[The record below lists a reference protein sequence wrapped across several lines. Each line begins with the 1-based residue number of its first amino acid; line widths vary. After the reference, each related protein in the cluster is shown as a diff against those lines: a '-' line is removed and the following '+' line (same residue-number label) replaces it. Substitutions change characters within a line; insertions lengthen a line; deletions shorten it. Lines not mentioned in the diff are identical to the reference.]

1 MQTKLQLTQEILQ
14 KQIEGLW
21 KSTDEYRSFL
31 KTSSRLYKYSFKDQ
45 ALIHAQRPDAV
56 ACAEFDTW
64 SKENLM
70 NRYIKRG
77 SKGIALLTENNG
89 YAKLRYVFDYT
100 DTGARD
106 ERSKEPFLW
115 QITDKNEQAVIA
127 SLGTRANDTASAILE
142 KSAQT
147 ARDFSDNY
155 MCELLGSVQ
164 DTFLEDL
171 DELNISTE
179 FERLLEASIAYT
191 VLERCGYDAES
202 IIDEDDFSKLYE
214 FNSIEAMSVL
224 GTAVSDLSEQL
235 LRTIER
241 TVKAERSKENER
253 NNENDI
259 AGDNDRERN
268 NVPSGRENR
277 DISSG
282 LGAAGTEA
290 DRQIRSDAARLP
302 EEEPESNISGDA
314 PERDT
319 ERAPVGDGRDSE
331 PPLGRDDA
339 ETGAV
344 SRSDG
349 ETESRESNEMG
360 RLDEHAE
367 STGGG
372 SNSERTDLQLNS
384 GNKAVPEVSGAAS
397 SLSEAAELIN
407 DYCNLEFGSDA
418 DFSNIS
424 RIPLAFTTHEIT
436 EEPIEVF
443 ADLAD
448 CRIVQMY
455 GDKIAEETRFGSIE
469 EMIPAL
475 ANLEFDELV
484 AIDDEKIREIEAPAE
499 TQAPVSSFSEEQIAN
514 ILRSYNYMHVSK
526 YETLE
531 FFLENPDSDARID
544 FLKDAFNDDYSEL
557 IINKE
562 RYGYKKY
569 DEGLEIWKGSYL
581 SATPDKISWQAVE
594 ETIGRLIEEHSFLD
608 NPNYA
613 DIEPDIE
620 EAGGYAEPA
629 KAPVQPYNGQMSFF
643 DDDTST
649 FEEPSAR
656 VQLSSITP
664 EMIDYML
671 RSGSNE
677 PNSLQRIVAQFQK
690 HSDVSENGDFLR
702 NEFMQ
707 WGMLKSRG
715 YEYESADGLTGA
727 KVSAIFEETGITLG
741 IGERAKN
748 FTSVSLTWEQ
758 AAERIGELLSEGRFA
773 AQDVIDRAHN
783 DEINHA
789 AEYLWYL
796 HQDLENDVPFFMPD
810 DMFNGGFPDST
821 SRIAVAL
828 TDPDTLQEYVRGL
841 EALAAQYAENRDIM
855 RFHFHTPLE
864 SLHNL
869 KELQLP
875 RTEYKT
881 APDFR
886 FSPKRFITEDDKD
899 AVVQSGTGTRGGK
912 IEVDAYFRQPHT
924 SKEKADYLKKAY
936 GDGGSG
942 RTGYNTWHDSKGLKV
957 SLGDKKDAP
966 AQAIMKWNEVAE
978 RVSRLIAQDKYV
990 TQKDIDDEIEFC
1002 KDVITDKDD
1011 YYPDAMIEKAK
1022 RTLEKYGVEIPGS
1035 DSHVQADK
1043 TGISTATEIPEKSVV
1058 EAFREKTDEMF
1069 HPLKSAETAA
1079 EIEDIVRFHAE
1090 QVFDDYHIPVTI
1102 DDVILTGSRCR
1113 GLEKE
1118 GSDIDVVIAVDSD
1131 FSESAMFNA
1140 LHDEEIEIDGI
1151 PIDINPIL
1159 PWETGTLETY
1169 LPEVEKYLQEKAEKQ
1184 NEQPEITDNTDT
1196 QPDYSDDEEYKLKVG
1211 DVIEFDDGTFQIE
1224 NIEESAV
1231 GRGLKYELRDLSS
1244 IYPVFRL
1251 EYEDELYEK
1260 GFALVEEAEEKVSES
1275 AEIGL
1280 GGDTGDV
1287 KLNSIVIDLTPPEHI
1302 PNISEV
1308 PELTGEK
1315 HDFVITDDDLGVG
1328 GAKAKYKANVD
1339 AIKLLKTLESEH
1351 RYATPEEQETLSR
1364 YVGWGSLPQA
1374 FDENNSGWSAEYSEL
1389 KSLLTDDD
1397 YRSAMGTTLNAHY
1410 TSPVVINAI
1419 YEGLQNLGFK
1429 GGTVLEPAMG
1439 VGNFFGAMPEDM
1451 RDSKLFGVELDSV
1464 SGRIA
1469 KQLYQT
1475 ADIRVQGFE
1484 TTSFPDN
1491 YFDVAVGNVPFGSY
1505 QLAEKRYDKLHLSI
1519 HDHFFAKALDKVR
1532 AGGVVAFVTSK
1543 GTLDKQNPSFRKYLA
1558 QRAELVGA
1566 IRLPNNAFLA
1576 NAGTEVTSDIIFL
1589 QKREKMLD
1597 IVPDWVELG
1606 KTADGVPV
1614 NKYFEQHPEMI
1625 LGTMKQGVEFS
1636 LYGNADETA
1645 CVPVEG
1651 ADLKEQL
1658 KAAVANIQ
1666 GQIPEVKMQREDGE
1680 KELKSIPADIS
1691 VKNYSYTVIDGD
1703 IYFRE
1708 NSRMFL
1714 KDDLPKATADRI
1726 KAMVE
1731 LRDCVRRLIDYQVE
1745 ERPDSDIHA
1754 GQAELNRL
1762 YDKFTAKFGL
1772 INDSANARAF
1782 SEDSAYYLLCSLEV
1796 LDENRKLERKAD
1808 MFTKRTIKPKI
1819 EITSVDTASEALAVS
1834 IAEKAMVDMPFM
1846 MQLTGK
1852 TEEQIAADLKGVI
1865 FLDPAHIANANAPK
1879 YVTADEYLSGNIRE
1893 KLEMA
1898 QRALDLSGDAY
1909 AFNVEAL
1916 QSAMPKPLTASEIDV
1931 RLGATWIDTA
1941 DIQQFTFELLKTPRM
1956 FHRSLEV
1963 EFCKATSEWH
1973 IDNKNCDW
1981 SNPNVNIQYGT
1992 RRKNAYEI
2000 IEDTL
2005 NLRDVK
2011 VYDRVEDA
2019 DGKIK
2024 SVLNPKETT
2033 LAQEKQTAIQEAFR
2047 DWIFRDPD
2055 RRDRLVEK
2063 YNRLFNSTRP
2073 REYDGSHLTLAG
2085 VSPEISLRPHQLNA
2099 IAHALY
2105 GGNTLLAHQVG
2116 AGKTFEMVATA
2127 MEAKRLGLCSKS
2139 LFVVPN
2145 HLTEQTASEF
2155 LRLYPAANILV
2166 ATKKDFEA
2174 KNRKKLCSKIAT
2186 GDYDAVIIGHSQLE
2200 KIPISRERQERMM
2213 QERIDEIAEGIK
2225 ALGKSQEARFSV
2237 KRLEYTKKN
2246 LEAKLKK
2253 LMDSPRRDDVV
2264 TFEELGIDR
2273 MFIDEAHGFKNLFL
2287 YTKMSNVAGI
2297 QQTEAQKSSDLYM
2310 KCQYL
2315 DEITGGKGCIFAT
2328 GTPISNSMTELYTMM
2343 RYLQSAKLSQMEMQN
2358 FDAWAATFGEKVTA
2372 IELAP
2377 EGTGY
2382 RAKTRFSKFFNLPEL
2397 MNVFKEAAD
2406 IKTSDMLDLDVP
2418 EAHFHNVVVQPS
2430 EFQKEMVGELSERAK
2445 AIHNQQVDPTVD
2457 NMLKVTSDGRKIG
2470 LDQRLMNPLLP
2481 DDPNSK
2487 VNVCV
2492 NNVFDIYTKNADT
2505 KATQLIFCDFSTPKS
2520 DGSFNLYDDIRSKLT
2535 ARGVPKEEIA
2545 FIHEADTEV
2554 KKKELF
2560 AKLRKGQVR
2569 VLIGSTSKCGAG
2581 TNIQDR
2587 LVALH
2592 HLDCPWRPSDLEQR
2606 EGRIIRQGNKFK
2618 DVDVFRYVTEATFD
2632 AYLYQT
2638 IENKQRFISQIMTSK
2653 SPVRSCEDVDEA
2665 TLSYAEVKALCAGNP
2680 LIKEKMDLDVTVA
2693 KLKLL
2698 KSNYAAQQYS
2708 LEDDVRKN
2716 FPAKIAN
2723 VEQRIKALRSDLEHV
2738 KGIVLPAEGIS
2749 EMVISGKAYTDK
2761 EQAGKALLLALKS
2774 VKPTEKLDVGSY
2786 KGFEILLSFESFSS
2800 QYHIELKRESTLG
2813 TFLGDSETGNIQ
2825 RIDNLIDSLEKK
2837 IAESVEKLDTLNE
2850 QLETAK
2856 SQIGQPFPKE
2866 EELQTKLKRLAELDC
2881 LLNIDGH
2888 GRQEQAE
2895 PEKAE
2900 KVVADVPKK
2909 TVLHDKKPSVL
2920 GRIQQIKA
2928 QQAAKSGQAPEIQ
2941 PKKDKVI

>member
-1 MQTKLQLTQEILQ
+1 
-14 KQIEGLW
+14 
-21 KSTDEYRSFL
+21 
-31 KTSSRLYKYSFKDQ
+31 
-45 ALIHAQRPDAV
+45 
-56 ACAEFDTW
+56 
-64 SKENLM
+64 
-70 NRYIKRG
+70 
-77 SKGIALLTENNG
+77 
-89 YAKLRYVFDYT
+89 
-100 DTGARD
+100 
-106 ERSKEPFLW
+106 
-115 QITDKNEQAVIA
+115 
-127 SLGTRANDTASAILE
+127 
-142 KSAQT
+142 
-147 ARDFSDNY
+147 
-155 MCELLGSVQ
+155 
-164 DTFLEDL
+164 
-171 DELNISTE
+171 
-179 FERLLEASIAYT
+179 
-191 VLERCGYDAES
+191 
-202 IIDEDDFSKLYE
+202 
-214 FNSIEAMSVL
+214 
-224 GTAVSDLSEQL
+224 
-235 LRTIER
+235 
-241 TVKAERSKENER
+241 
-253 NNENDI
+253 
-259 AGDNDRERN
+259 
-268 NVPSGRENR
+268 
-277 DISSG
+277 
-282 LGAAGTEA
+282 
-290 DRQIRSDAARLP
+290 
-302 EEEPESNISGDA
+302 
-314 PERDT
+314 
-319 ERAPVGDGRDSE
+319 
-331 PPLGRDDA
+331 
-339 ETGAV
+339 
-344 SRSDG
+344 
-349 ETESRESNEMG
+349 MG
-360 RLDEHAE
+360 RSDEHAE
-367 STGGG
+367 SAGGR
-372 SNSERTDLQLNS
+372 SDTQRTDIQLN
-384 GNKAVPEVSGAAS
+384 NENEAVSEKSGAAS
-397 SLSEAAELIN
+397 SLDKALELIN
-407 DYCNLEFGSDA
+407 EYTEREFGSKAEYIDLSHI
-418 DFSNIS
+418 D
-424 RIPLAFTTHEIT
+424 LAFTTDEIT
-436 EEPIEVF
+436 DEPISAFVN
-443 ADLAD
+443 LAD
-448 CRIVQMY
+448 YSFIKMY
-455 GDKIAEETRFGSIE
+455 GGKIIEETKFDSIE
-469 EMIPAL
+469 DMYPFL
-475 ANLEFDELV
+475 GNLDFDELV
-484 AIDDEKIREIEAPAE
+484 AIDDEAVREVEAPAE
-499 TQAPVSSFSEEQIAN
+499 TKAAAFSLSDEQIAN
-514 ILRSYNYMHVSK
+514 ILRSYNYMHVTK

-531 FFLENPDSDARID
+531 FFLENPDSDVRID

-581 SATPDKISWQAVE
+581 SATPEKISWQAVE

-613 DIEPDIE
+613 DIEPEIE

-677 PNSLQRIVAQFQK
+677 PDSVIRIIGQFQK
-690 HSDVSENGDFLR
+690 HSDIAENADFLR
-702 NEFMQ
+702 REFI
-707 WGMLKSRG
+707 GRHYYHNCRG
-715 YEYESADGLTGA
+715 YEFESADGLSAG
-727 KVSAIFEETGITLG
+727 KVSAVFEENGITLG
-741 IGERAKN
+741 IGSRAKN
-748 FTSVSLTWEQ
+748 FKSVSLTWEQ
-758 AAERIGELLSEGRFA
+758 AAQRISELLAEGRYATQENIDA
-773 AQDVIDRAHN
+773 ALPY
-783 DEINHA
+783 EINRA
-789 AEYLWYL
+789 AETLWYM
-796 HQDLENDVPFFMPD
+796 HQDIADKTQFFMPD
-810 DMFNGGFPDST
+810 EMFKGGFPDSVK
-821 SRIAVAL
+821 RIKEAL
-828 TDPDTLQEYVRGL
+828 KDPVKLQEYIDGVND
-841 EALAAQYAENRDIM
+841 LAEKYRQDPDIM
-855 RFHFHTPLE
+855 RFPFYRPAKVMDRV
-864 SLHNL
+864 S
-869 KELQLP
+869 ELQLP
-875 RTEYKT
+875 RTEYT
-881 APDFR
+881 AVPG
-886 FSPKRFITEDDKD
+886 FSFSSKRFITEDDKD
-899 AVVQSGTGTRGGK
+899 FALLHSHPYRGGK
-912 IEVDAYFRQPHT
+912 FDVEDFF
-924 SKEKADYLKKAY
+924 SKNYDKKSRADYLKKAY
-936 GDGGSG
+936 GDGGTSVI
-942 RTGYNTWHDSKGLKV
+942 GYSTWHDSKGIKL
-957 SLGDKKDAP
+957 
-966 AQAIMKWNEVAE
+966 AIGERYNGPSEVLMKWNEVAD
-978 RVSRLIAQDKYV
+978 RIAALIAQGRYI
-990 TQKDIDDEIEFC
+990 TQKEIEEQA
-1002 KDVITDKDD
+1002 DD
-1011 YYPDAMIEKAK
+1011 CRKTVLNIGDWDNKEYIEKAK
-1022 RTLEKYGVEIPGS
+1022 QFLIKHGFPVPEPETVTEEAPESSDTSEITDDTTAVDNEPVTDIAENDSAGS
-1035 DSHVQADK
+1035 
-1043 TGISTATEIPEKSVV
+1043 PELSVV
-1058 EAFREKTDEMF
+1058 EQFRAKTDEMF
-1069 HPLKSAETAA
+1069 HPLKSVDTAA
-1079 EIEDIVRFHAE
+1079 DIEDIVRFHAE
-1090 QVFDDYHIPVTI
+1090 QVLAECGMDAEVV
-1102 DDVILTGSRCR
+1102 DVALIGSRCR
-1113 GLEKE
+1113 GLETE
-1118 GSDIDVVIAVDSD
+1118 NSDIDVVVEVSGDYD
-1131 FSESAMFNA
+1131 ENELFSV
-1140 LHDEEIEIDGI
+1140 LHDEPLDIDGI
-1151 PIDINPIL
+1151 TIDINPITQL
-1159 PWETGTLETY
+1159 ETGTLESY
-1169 LPEVEKYLQEKAEKQ
+1169 LPLVEKYLTEKAERMGR
-1184 NEQPEITDNTDT
+1184 NAPEQAETVENPDI

-1231 GRGLKYELRDLSS
+1231 GRGMKYELRDLSS

-1260 GFALVEEAEEKVSES
+1260 GFALVEEATEQQKEPVSDVDE
-1275 AEIGL
+1275 
-1280 GGDTGDV
+1280 V

-1374 FDENNSGWSAEYSEL
+1374 FDENNSGWSAEFTEL
-1389 KSLLTDDD
+1389 KSLLTDDE

-1451 RDSKLFGVELDSV
+1451 RQSKLFGVELDSV

-1543 GTLDKQNPSFRKYLA
+1543 GTLDKLNPSFRKYLA

-1636 LYGNADETA
+1636 LYGNPDETA
-1645 CVPVEG
+1645 CVPIEG

-1658 KAAVANIQ
+1658 KAAIANIQ
-1666 GQIPEVKMQREDGE
+1666 GEIPEVKMQREDGE

-1691 VKNYSYTVIDGD
+1691 VKNFSYTVIDGD

-1714 KDDLPKATADRI
+1714 KDDFPKATADRI

-1808 MFTKRTIKPKI
+1808 MFTKRTIKPKVK
-1819 EITSVDTASEALAVS
+1819 ITSVDTASEALAVS

-1852 TEEQIAADLKGVI
+1852 TEEQIASDLKGVV
-1865 FLDPAHIANANAPK
+1865 FLNPAHIANENAPK

-1941 DIQQFTFELLKTPRM
+1941 DIQQFMFELLKTPRM
-1956 FHRSLEV
+1956 LHRSLEV
-1963 EFCKATSEWH
+1963 EFCKPTSEWH
-1973 IDNKNCDW
+1973 IDNKNSDW
-1981 SNPNVNIQYGT
+1981 NNPNVTFQYGT

-2019 DGKIK
+2019 DGKMK

-2033 LAQEKQTAIQEAFR
+2033 LAQEKQAAIQEAFR

-2085 VSPEISLRPHQLNA
+2085 VSPEIELRPHQLNA

-2225 ALGKSQEARFSV
+2225 ALGKSQDAKFSV
-2237 KRLEYTKKN
+2237 KRLEYTKKS
-2246 LEAKLKK
+2246 LETKLKK

-2273 MFIDEAHGFKNLFL
+2273 MFVDEAHGFKNLFL
-2287 YTKMSNVAGI
+2287 YTKMTNVAGI
-2297 QQTEAQKSSDLYM
+2297 QQTEAQKSSDLYL

-2328 GTPISNSMTELYTMM
+2328 GTPISNSMTEMYTMM
-2343 RYLQSAKLSQMEMQN
+2343 RYLQAAKLAEMDMQN

-2397 MNVFKEAAD
+2397 MSVFKEAAD

-2430 EFQKEMVGELSERAK
+2430 EFQKEMVADLSERAN
-2445 AIHNQQVDPTVD
+2445 AIHNGSVDPSTD

-2487 VNVCV
+2487 VNTCI
-2492 NNVFDIYTKNADT
+2492 NNVFDIYTKNSDT
-2505 KATQLIFCDFSTPKS
+2505 KATQLIFCDFSTPKN
-2520 DGSFNLYDDIRSKLT
+2520 DGSFNLYDDIRSKLI

-2569 VLIGSTSKCGAG
+2569 ILIGSTSKCGAG

-2606 EGRIIRQGNKFK
+2606 EGRIIRQGNKFD

-2653 SPVRSCEDVDEA
+2653 SPMRSCEDVDEA

-2698 KSNYAAQQYS
+2698 KSNYAAQQYA

-2723 VEQRIKALRSDLEHV
+2723 VEQRIKALNSDLEHV
-2738 KGIVLPAEGIS
+2738 KSIVPPAEGIS
-2749 EMVISGKAYTDK
+2749 AMVISGKEYTDK

-2825 RIDNLIDSLEKK
+2825 RIDNMIDSLEKK
-2837 IAESVEKLDTLNE
+2837 IAESTEQLDTLKE
-2850 QLETAK
+2850 QLENAK
-2856 SQIGQPFPKE
+2856 AQIGLPFPKE
-2866 EELQTKLKRLAELDC
+2866 EELKEKLQRLAELDS

-2888 GRQEQAE
+2888 GGQEQAQPGE
-2895 PEKAE
+2895 TE

-2909 TVLHDKKPSVL
+2909 TVLSDKKPSVL
-2920 GRIQQIKA
+2920 GRIKQIQA
-2928 QQAAKSGQAPEIQ
+2928 QQAAKSCLSPDKQ

>member
-1 MQTKLQLTQEILQ
+1 MQTKLQLMQEILQ

-21 KSTDEYRSFL
+21 KNTDEYRSFL

-89 YAKLRYVFDYT
+89 YAKLRYVFDYS

-106 ERSKEPFLW
+106 ERSKEPFFW
-115 QITDKNEQAVIA
+115 KITDKNEQAVIS

-147 ARDFSDNY
+147 VRDYSDNY
-155 MCELLGSVQ
+155 MSELLGSVQ

-235 LRTIER
+235 LRNIER

-259 AGDNDRERN
+259 AGNNDRERY

-277 DISSG
+277 DLSSG

-290 DRQIRSDAARLP
+290 YRQVRSDAARLP
-302 EEEPESNISGDA
+302 EEAPESDISGDA

-331 PPLGRDDA
+331 PPLGRNDA
-339 ETGAV
+339 ETGEV
-344 SRSDG
+344 GGSDGRTEIHRSD
-349 ETESRESNEMG
+349 EVG
-360 RLDEHAE
+360 RSDEYAE
-367 STGGG
+367 SAGGR
-372 SNSERTDLQLNS
+372 SDTQRTDLQLN
-384 GNKAVPEVSGAAS
+384 NENEAVSEKSGAAS
-397 SLSEAAELIN
+397 SLDKALELIN
-407 DYCNLEFGSDA
+407 EYTEREFGSKAEYIDLSHI
-418 DFSNIS
+418 D
-424 RIPLAFTTHEIT
+424 LAFTTDEIT
-436 EEPIEVF
+436 DEPISAFVN
-443 ADLAD
+443 LAD
-448 CRIVQMY
+448 YSFIKMY
-455 GDKIAEETRFGSIE
+455 GGKIIEETKFDSIE
-469 EMIPAL
+469 DMYPFL
-475 ANLEFDELV
+475 GNLDFDELV
-484 AIDDEKIREIEAPAE
+484 AIDDEAVREVEAPAE
-499 TQAPVSSFSEEQIAN
+499 TKVAAFSLSDEQIAN

-531 FFLENPDSDARID
+531 FFLNNPDSSARID
-544 FLKDAFNDDYSEL
+544 FLKSAYNDDYSEL

-581 SATPDKISWQAVE
+581 SATPEKISWQAVE
-594 ETIGRLIEEHSFLD
+594 ETIGRLIEDHSFLD
-608 NPNYA
+608 SPNYM
-613 DIEPDIE
+613 DIEPEVE
-620 EAGGYAEPA
+620 EAGYTEPV
-629 KAPVQPYNGQMSFF
+629 KRQESGQLSFF
-643 DDDTST
+643 DEGDVGV
-649 FEEPSAR
+649 FEEPETDTR
-656 VQLSSITP
+656 EQLSSITP
-664 EMIDYML
+664 EIIDYML
-671 RSGSNE
+671 RSGGNE
-677 PNSLQRIVAQFQK
+677 PDSVVRIVGQFQK
-690 HSDVSENGDFLR
+690 HSDIAENADFLR
-702 NEFMQ
+702 KEFAK
-707 WGMLKSRG
+707 GYSKARG
-715 YEYESADGLTGA
+715 YDFESADGLKAA
-727 KVSAIFEETGITLG
+727 KVAAIFEQDGITLG
-741 IGERAKN
+741 IGNKAKN
-748 FTSVSLTWEQ
+748 YTSVSVTWEQ
-758 AAERIGELLSEGRFA
+758 AAQRIGELLSEGRYAPQEKIDA
-773 AQDVIDRAHN
+773 ARPYEVKK
-783 DEINHA
+783 A
-789 AEYLWYL
+789 AEALWDL
-796 HQDLENDVPFFMPD
+796 NHDLEFDYPFFIPD
-810 DMFNGGFPDST
+810 AMFEGGYPDST
-821 SRIAVAL
+821 ARIQAAL
-828 TDPDTLQEYVRGL
+828 QNPDTVGSYIEELKALDKEYQR
-841 EALAAQYAENRDIM
+841 NPNIM
-855 RFHFHTPLE
+855 RFHYYKPSRVLE
-864 SLHNL
+864 TVNELL
-869 KELQLP
+869 YPRKE
-875 RTEYKT
+875 YI
-881 APDFR
+881 AAHDFS
-886 FSPKRFITEDDKD
+886 FSSKRFITEDNKTD
-899 AVVQSGTGTRGGK
+899 VLLSGTGYRSGK
-912 IEVDAYFRQPHT
+912 FDVVSFFSNPHT
-924 SKEKADYLKKAY
+924 KKEKADYLKKIAGEY
-936 GDGGSG
+936 SG
-942 RTGYNTWHDSKGLKV
+942 
-957 SLGDKKDAP
+957 
-966 AQAIMKWNEVAE
+966 
-978 RVSRLIAQDKYV
+978 
-990 TQKDIDDEIEFC
+990 F
-1002 KDVITDKDD
+1002 
-1011 YYPDAMIEKAK
+1011 
-1022 RTLEKYGVEIPGS
+1022 
-1035 DSHVQADK
+1035 
-1043 TGISTATEIPEKSVV
+1043 
-1058 EAFREKTDEMF
+1058 
-1069 HPLKSAETAA
+1069 
-1079 EIEDIVRFHAE
+1079 
-1090 QVFDDYHIPVTI
+1090 
-1102 DDVILTGSRCR
+1102 
-1113 GLEKE
+1113 
-1118 GSDIDVVIAVDSD
+1118 
-1131 FSESAMFNA
+1131 
-1140 LHDEEIEIDGI
+1140 
-1151 PIDINPIL
+1151 
-1159 PWETGTLETY
+1159 GTLGE
-1169 LPEVEKYLQEKAEKQ
+1169 
-1184 NEQPEITDNTDT
+1184 
-1196 QPDYSDDEEYKLKVG
+1196 PDYSDEEEYKLKVG

-1231 GRGLKYELRDLSS
+1231 GRGMKYELRDLSS

-1260 GFALVEEAEEKVSES
+1260 GFALVEKALEQQKEPVSDVDE
-1275 AEIGL
+1275 
-1280 GGDTGDV
+1280 V
-1287 KLNSIVIDLTPPEHI
+1287 KLKSIVIDLAPPEHI

-1374 FDENNSGWSAEYSEL
+1374 FDENNSGWSAEFAEL
-1389 KSLLTDDD
+1389 KSLLTDDE

-1451 RDSKLFGVELDSV
+1451 RQSKLFGVELDSV

-1543 GTLDKQNPSFRKYLA
+1543 GTLDKLNPSFRKYLA

-1614 NKYFEQHPEMI
+1614 NKYFEQHPKMI

-1658 KAAVANIQ
+1658 KDAIANIQ

-1691 VKNYSYTVIDGD
+1691 VKNFSYTVIDGD

-1808 MFTKRTIKPKI
+1808 MFTKRTIKPKV

-1852 TEEQIAADLKGVI
+1852 TEEQIASDLKGVV
-1865 FLDPAHIANANAPK
+1865 FLNPAHIANENAPK

-1941 DIQQFTFELLKTPRM
+1941 DIQQFMFELLKTPRM
-1956 FHRSLEV
+1956 LHRSLEV
-1963 EFCKATSEWH
+1963 EFCKPTSEWH
-1973 IDNKNCDW
+1973 IDNKNSDW
-1981 SNPNVNIQYGT
+1981 NNPNVNIQYGT

-2011 VYDRVEDA
+2011 VYDRVEDT
-2019 DGKIK
+2019 DGKMK

-2033 LAQEKQTAIQEAFR
+2033 LAQEKQAAIQEAFR

-2085 VSPEISLRPHQLNA
+2085 VSPEIELRPHQLNA

-2225 ALGKSQEARFSV
+2225 ALGKSQDAKFSV

-2246 LEAKLKK
+2246 LETKLKK

-2273 MFIDEAHGFKNLFL
+2273 MFVDEAHGFKNLFL
-2287 YTKMSNVAGI
+2287 YTKMTNVAGI
-2297 QQTEAQKSSDLYM
+2297 QQTEAQKSSDLYL

-2328 GTPISNSMTELYTMM
+2328 GTPI
-2343 RYLQSAKLSQMEMQN
+2343 
-2358 FDAWAATFGEKVTA
+2358 F
-2372 IELAP
+2372 
-2377 EGTGY
+2377 
-2382 RAKTRFSKFFNLPEL
+2382 
-2397 MNVFKEAAD
+2397 
-2406 IKTSDMLDLDVP
+2406 
-2418 EAHFHNVVVQPS
+2418 
-2430 EFQKEMVGELSERAK
+2430 
-2445 AIHNQQVDPTVD
+2445 
-2457 NMLKVTSDGRKIG
+2457 
-2470 LDQRLMNPLLP
+2470 
-2481 DDPNSK
+2481 
-2487 VNVCV
+2487 
-2492 NNVFDIYTKNADT
+2492 
-2505 KATQLIFCDFSTPKS
+2505 TP
-2520 DGSFNLYDDIRSKLT
+2520 
-2535 ARGVPKEEIA
+2535 
-2545 FIHEADTEV
+2545 
-2554 KKKELF
+2554 
-2560 AKLRKGQVR
+2560 
-2569 VLIGSTSKCGAG
+2569 
-2581 TNIQDR
+2581 
-2587 LVALH
+2587 
-2592 HLDCPWRPSDLEQR
+2592 
-2606 EGRIIRQGNKFK
+2606 
-2618 DVDVFRYVTEATFD
+2618 
-2632 AYLYQT
+2632 
-2638 IENKQRFISQIMTSK
+2638 
-2653 SPVRSCEDVDEA
+2653 
-2665 TLSYAEVKALCAGNP
+2665 
-2680 LIKEKMDLDVTVA
+2680 
-2693 KLKLL
+2693 
-2698 KSNYAAQQYS
+2698 
-2708 LEDDVRKN
+2708 
-2716 FPAKIAN
+2716 
-2723 VEQRIKALRSDLEHV
+2723 
-2738 KGIVLPAEGIS
+2738 
-2749 EMVISGKAYTDK
+2749 
-2761 EQAGKALLLALKS
+2761 
-2774 VKPTEKLDVGSY
+2774 
-2786 KGFEILLSFESFSS
+2786 
-2800 QYHIELKRESTLG
+2800 
-2813 TFLGDSETGNIQ
+2813 
-2825 RIDNLIDSLEKK
+2825 
-2837 IAESVEKLDTLNE
+2837 
-2850 QLETAK
+2850 
-2856 SQIGQPFPKE
+2856 
-2866 EELQTKLKRLAELDC
+2866 
-2881 LLNIDGH
+2881 
-2888 GRQEQAE
+2888 
-2895 PEKAE
+2895 
-2900 KVVADVPKK
+2900 
-2909 TVLHDKKPSVL
+2909 
-2920 GRIQQIKA
+2920 
-2928 QQAAKSGQAPEIQ
+2928 
-2941 PKKDKVI
+2941 